1 MTGGNSLDQ
10 SNSIA
15 FNYMVIPAGHVSG
28 EKKVDKTDKGMEDR
42 MER

>member
-15 FNYMVIPAGHVSG
+15 FNYMVIPAGRVRG
-28 EKKVDKTDKGMEDR
+28 KKLDKTDKGMEDR